1 MVAHCS
7 YVRSDN
13 LLQACSLEEKSSVPS
28 FTSKFHAQ
36 SLDVLNKMSSLIPL
50 IQIFFLYISCL
61 KKAKSYWVETCTDD
75 VIRISSLVFLC
86 FSHAVSLFLV
96 GKSSWP
102 VWTRMISLFF
112 TDLQNDP
119 RRGFFSVFWFF
130 EIRTLNRFS
139 SVLVQRSQCLAFIN
153 L

>member
-1 MVAHCS
+1 M
-7 YVRSDN
+7 
-13 LLQACSLEEKSSVPS
+13 
-28 FTSKFHAQ
+28 
-36 SLDVLNKMSSLIPL
+36 
-50 IQIFFLYISCL
+50 
-61 KKAKSYWVETCTDD
+61 ETCTDD

-119 RRGFFSVFWFF
+119 RRGFFFCLLIFRDKDIEPLFTGLGSKVPM
-130 EIRTLNRFS
+130 
-139 SVLVQRSQCLAFIN
+139 LAFYQFIKAE
-153 L
+153 LGAGSIITLYVDL